1 MLNIVIGQGQ
11 NSYTPIQ
18 MNRAIAGLTN
28 GGYLNKLTL
37 VDKITNHD
45 SGDVLFNNVPQRT
58 RIDLKDKKYLE
69 DIKYGTLLVSQNNK
83 ILNQMPVDI
92 GIKTGTAEVEGKN
105 PDGTDYDSYAWM
117 VGFAPYD
124 DPEIAISIVLTQ
136 GDTSYNAS
144 PIMRDLVSKYFDLD
158 VFISN
163 SGDTKLDV
171 DRTELGDSVT
181 NGDESNINPDELN
194 LDDDDPIRNDNQS
207 QNKTKDT
214 TSN

>member
-1 MLNIVIGQGQ
+1 
-11 NSYTPIQ
+11 
-18 MNRAIAGLTN
+18 
-28 GGYLNKLTL
+28 
-37 VDKITNHD
+37 
-45 SGDVLFNNVPQRT
+45 
-58 RIDLKDKKYLE
+58 
-69 DIKYGTLLVSQNNK
+69 
-83 ILNQMPVDI
+83 
-92 GIKTGTAEVEGKN
+92 
-105 PDGTDYDSYAWM
+105 M

-163 SGDTKLDV
+163 SGDTKLDA
-171 DRTELGDSVT
+171 DITELGDSVT
-181 NGDESNINPDELN
+181 NGDEPNINPDELN